1 MGTLLSAE
9 TTYTALSQA
18 RGTDRR
24 GQIANMTLSAERPAD
39 VATSTLQ
46 GHWEGDLKKGAPE
59 WLGRRHLGG
68 ADARPGYKVQ
78 AGGDGCEECPLWV
91 HEHAPARARPASQ
104 HGDRRSG

>member
-68 ADARPGYKVQ
+68 ADAVPGSPGT
-78 AGGDGCEECPLWV
+78 A
-91 HEHAPARARPASQ
+91 
-104 HGDRRSG
+104 